1 MLWKKKKMVDI
12 RELQRKGIIRIPRN
26 NIEVPTDKDGFVE
39 LNKKPKTKTTIASS
53 SDSSSA
59 PTSAFNFF
67 NSEPQSQFS
76 SETEGYN
83 KREVDAKIETMDN
96 KIYKLEQRIELLE
109 RKLGITQEV
118 SSGIN
123 W

>member
-1 MLWKKKKMVDI
+1 MVDI